1 MNDLQNSSTSSL
13 KAIRQALRWRL
24 ISLLLERPRT
34 GWLSEV
40 EALAAETD
48 DKNLREAAKSAAD
61 ASEGT
66 YLLMFGESGFVSPR
80 EVTYRP
86 MEDPGQILAHLA
98 EFYKS
103 FAFKPK
109 AEDPS
114 DHIAVESGF
123 IGYLWLKEA
132 SALSAGKL
140 ELAELTCSARNRF
153 IENHFAVIARPWSER
168 VMDTVLSYMTA
179 TAKALLECCNEPNSL
194 KPKA

>member
-13 KAIRQALRWRL
+13 KAIHQALRWRL
-24 ISLLLERPRT
+24 IGLLLERPRT

-40 EALAAETD
+40 EALAAEIND
-48 DKNLREAAKSAAD
+48 ESLREAAKSAAD

-86 MEDPGQILAHLA
+86 MEDPGQILANLA
-98 EFYKS
+98 EFYNS

-132 SALSAGKL
+132 SAGNR
-140 ELAELTCSARNRF
+140 ELAELACSARNRF
-153 IENHFAVIARPWSER
+153 IENHLSVIARPLSER
-168 VMDTVLSYMTA
+168 IMDTALSYLTA
-179 TAKALLECCNEPNSL
+179 TAHALLECVNDHLESKNE
-194 KPKA
+194 